1 MVARPYV
8 AHTGGH
14 LFLKWRRHGSLL
26 HAVGDHF
33 PVRNFRSTFFCVA
46 AHSWCALSVLNP
58 NFGSLHREL
67 IFRDFIFAYLSEVG
81 FDPVTSGFKNR

>member
-1 MVARPYV
+1 MVARP
-8 AHTGGH
+8 GGY

-26 HAVGDHF
+26 HAIGDHF
-33 PVRNFRSTFFCVA
+33 PYGDSGDSVLFRSTFFCVA

-67 IFRDFIFAYLSEVG
+67 GIPIFANLSEVG